1 VIEHREYHLAWNE
14 PNEVW
19 PLGSW
24 SVYQIGGDDIAE
36 RIIFERVNVDG
47 YYEGDVIARHSWSG
61 YLGMVDTLDGAKALI
76 ELDMMFMEDDLA
88 KALKQR

>member
-1 VIEHREYHLAWNE
+1 
-14 PNEVW
+14 
-19 PLGSW
+19 
-24 SVYQIGGDDIAE
+24 
-36 RIIFERVNVDG
+36 
-47 YYEGDVIARHSWSG
+47 VIARHSWSG